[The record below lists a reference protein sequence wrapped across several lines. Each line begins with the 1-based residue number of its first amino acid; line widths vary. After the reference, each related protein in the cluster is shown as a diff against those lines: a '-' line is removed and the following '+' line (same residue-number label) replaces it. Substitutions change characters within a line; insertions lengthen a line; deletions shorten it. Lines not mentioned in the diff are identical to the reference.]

1 MCSVE
6 PMSRDWV
13 CYLSRRT
20 SANPTVSHLGRY
32 CASALAQAASKNRQA
47 GDIEFAVHACRL
59 GARCRKSS
67 QNPKSCPNVSP
78 AACRS
83 GKKKQVRQCHR
94 YKIFWLAMVELRFRL
109 GSKCGPVRFDTW
121 GSFFGT
127 SCRIK

>member
-83 GKKKQVRQCHR
+83 GKKKTGEAMPPVQD
-94 YKIFWLAMVELRFRL
+94 FLASDGGATVSARKQMWSRE
-109 GSKCGPVRFDTW
+109 
-121 GSFFGT
+121 
-127 SCRIK
+127 I